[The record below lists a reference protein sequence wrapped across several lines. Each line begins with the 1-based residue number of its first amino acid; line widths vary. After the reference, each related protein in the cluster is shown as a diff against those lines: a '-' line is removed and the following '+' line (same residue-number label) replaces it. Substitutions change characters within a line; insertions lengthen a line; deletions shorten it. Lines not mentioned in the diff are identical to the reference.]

1 MIIHKVVQRLK
12 YRFTFRTIDTSR
24 YAHIQKMVNNF
35 WPAAIKIFDCNWIHF
50 FQTSFIRAIQ
60 ECDEGD
66 SLQFLNSTLFS
77 FSATAT
83 FIIYAV
89 FLRYDEYFRAILL
102 SVTGNVAILVLVI
115 FEDILIDFKLF
126 TCSFD
131 LICLSSSVCPWCA
144 HLRYSLHSV
153 QRNLEKTLLN
163 LTIVLFWANFLVR
176 RIVFG
181 RTEKLFLWFSRVFIV
196 LTELLHNLSFI
207 NKHLQLS
214 K

>member
-1 MIIHKVVQRLK
+1 MPISKKWLTTFDQLLSK
-12 YRFTFRTIDTSR
+12 YLTVIGFIFSKLVSLEPSKNVMKGTPFNFLTVPFFT
-24 YAHIQKMVNNF
+24 Q
-35 WPAAIKIFDCNWIHF
+35 F
-50 FQTSFIRAIQ
+50 FL
-60 ECDEGD
+60 G
-66 SLQFLNSTLFS
+66 
-77 FSATAT
+77 
-83 FIIYAV
+83 
-89 FLRYDEYFRAILL
+89 YDEYFCAILL

-115 FEDILIDFKLF
+115 FEGILIDFKLF